1 MTRIILVAA
10 MIAASTVVAHA
21 DPMTGMYGN
30 TLKMTGAD
38 GKSSTVYVNQDM
50 SWEQHMADASTIKG
64 TWMWKDATT
73 ACFTQTDPAPK
84 PDMKPYCTVINP
96 HNAGDTWDEKDAQGK
111 VMMSYSLSAGR

>member
-1 MTRIILVAA
+1 MKCILLTGVALA
-10 MIAASTVVAHA
+10 LSLSVANA
-21 DPMTGMYGN
+21 DPMSGMYGN

-64 TWMWKDATT
+64 TWMWQDATT

-96 HNAGDTWDEKDAQGK
+96 HNAGDSWDAKDAQGK